1 MAAPD
6 MAQPAA
12 GHRRNKSASVLRSI
26 IVNKGHK
33 RTPTD
38 GAPLQN
44 NNQIV
49 APPYM
54 PASNFHTPLLP
65 PDHPHSQL
73 RAANRTENIPINP
86 PSPRKTQ
93 DTRSSSPKKNLH
105 KKTLSSVSLRSLVT
119 KEDKPRDKPS
129 ADSQRSQEEVQ
140 MSEKPKKTKSS
151 TNLAAMFGKGR
162 SRDRDSKQSP
172 VKQTSRDKENTT
184 PPSSTTTMGPP
195 RPPIWAEFS
204 SQQEVPTTSKVPLN
218 DQRRSI
224 EEEIA
229 LYTPQNYSPSK
240 QRNFFEFGQPALRP
254 APKERPKSMV
264 VPKTTSTTSLL
275 DTFSRKKS
283 NERVPLGDTKGNEGR
298 TRDESPSKG
307 KPSRPILS
315 RASTD
320 TGAKDYAVK
329 PMAPPPP
336 PASPT
341 KKQNRVMAAVAAFNG
356 KAKQVDA
363 TPKLD
368 PKVVDAEFE
377 VVLVRR
383 LTTCILITAN
393 NNRNLETSL
402 HTSVLRCEH

>member
-6 MAQPAA
+6 MAPTA
-12 GHRRNKSASVLRSI
+12 GHRRNKSASVLKSI
-26 IVNKGHK
+26 IASKGHR

-38 GAPLQN
+38 GAPVH

-54 PASNFHTPLLP
+54 PASNFQTPLLP

-73 RAANRTENIPINP
+73 RASNRTENIPVNP
-86 PSPRKTQ
+86 ASLRKPQ
-93 DTRSSSPKKNLH
+93 DTQSSPKKSLH

-119 KEDKPRDKPS
+119 KEDRPRDKQS
-129 ADSQRSQEEVQ
+129 ADWRRSQEEAQ
-140 MSEKPKKTKSS
+140 MGEKPMKAKSS

-162 SRDRDSKQSP
+162 SKDRNSKQSP
-172 VKQTSRDKENTT
+172 VKESRDKENTT
-184 PPSSTTTMGPP
+184 PPNSATTMAPP

-204 SQQEVPTTSKVPLN
+204 SQQEVSTTRRVPLN

-240 QRNFFEFGQPALRP
+240 QRNFFEYGQSALRP

-264 VPKTTSTTSLL
+264 VPKTTSTASLL
-275 DTFSRKKS
+275 NTFSRKRS
-283 NERVPLGDTKGNEGR
+283 NERAPLGDTKGNEVR
-298 TRDESPSKG
+298 TRDESALKS
-307 KPSRPILS
+307 KPSRPVLS

-320 TGAKDYAVK
+320 TGAKDYSVK
-329 PMAPPPP
+329 PMAPPP

-341 KKQNRVMAAVAAFNG
+341 KKQNRVMAVVAAFNG
-356 KAKQVDA
+356 KAKQVDGA
-363 TPKLD
+363 PAASPKLD

-377 VVLVRR
+377 VVLVSGLAALRW
-383 LTTCILITAN
+383 LPVN
-393 NNRNLETSL
+393 DDRNLETSP
-402 HTSVLRCEH
+402 HISVPRCGH